1 MQSLSTALWNPSMI
15 SKLYIMTI
23 LTSVI
28 RKLNAKRIILL
39 VTSYPKYNVDLISK
53 TEQMQ
58 KPQNKHFPLNMTT

>member
-23 LTSVI
+23 FTSVI

>member
-58 KPQNKHFPLNMTT
+58 KP